1 MGPLRILIVDDHQAV
16 REGIR
21 LTLAKHSGW
30 EVCGEA
36 SDGWDAIEKAKTLRP
51 HVIVLDVR
59 MPNLDGLEATPLI
72 KKELPDSAILILSQQ
87 DPAETLDRAMEA
99 GASAFVPKYDAHRQL
114 IPTIERVLRK
124 QQ

>member
-21 LTLAKHSGW
+21 VTLEKRSGW

-36 SDGWDAIEKAKTLRP
+36 ADGWDAIEKAKSLRP
-51 HVIVLDVR
+51 HIVVLDVR

-72 KKELPDSAILILSQQ
+72 KKELPDSVILILSQQ
-87 DPAETLDRAMEA
+87 DPAETRDRAMQV
-99 GASAFVPKYDAHRQL
+99 GASAFVSKYDAHRQL